1 MTTLYTLVDIDRIEA
16 SSPESLSSGNGF
28 LPHNTVRTVLVAD
41 ESLNFREIQV
51 TGNNPTGEQ
60 ILIASVGSVFPD
72 SVLLQLLPTG
82 EIEDIR
88 HQERPSLESSNK
100 FLTARSDR
108 TYYFTLDGVKL
119 EWPYRCIS
127 GYAIRTLGRVGA
139 EREVILD
146 RDPGPQEVLD
156 DKDLVDLNLPGTE
169 TVVTKLRSWKLR
181 VQAVTMDYTEY
192 QVKVSD
198 AMRRAGFDPTK
209 AWHIF
214 LIEEGHPKQ
223 EITVDTIIDLRKP
236 GIEKIRLMQRN
247 VDNGDGLSTQLN
259 HDFALLDVDTVYLD
273 RLGLQWQTIAEQERR
288 WLLIY
293 DYPLSS
299 GYVPTTTTLA
309 LDIPKDYP
317 AAQIDMF
324 YFAPSVNRID
334 GQAIPCT
341 QVRANINGMEF
352 QGWSRHRNSESIWN
366 ATVDNVATHLALV
379 DSCLEKEF
387 GE

>member
-119 EWPYRCIS
+119 ERPYRCIS

-156 DKDLVDLNLPGTE
+156 DKDLVGTPIYLE
-169 TVVTKLRSWKLR
+169 LKLSLRSC
-181 VQAVTMDYTEY
+181 VVG
-192 QVKVSD
+192 S
-198 AMRRAGFDPTK
+198 
-209 AWHIF
+209 
-214 LIEEGHPKQ
+214 
-223 EITVDTIIDLRKP
+223 
-236 GIEKIRLMQRN
+236 
-247 VDNGDGLSTQLN
+247 
-259 HDFALLDVDTVYLD
+259 
-273 RLGLQWQTIAEQERR
+273 
-288 WLLIY
+288 
-293 DYPLSS
+293 
-299 GYVPTTTTLA
+299 
-309 LDIPKDYP
+309 
-317 AAQIDMF
+317 
-324 YFAPSVNRID
+324 
-334 GQAIPCT
+334 
-341 QVRANINGMEF
+341 
-352 QGWSRHRNSESIWN
+352 
-366 ATVDNVATHLALV
+366 
-379 DSCLEKEF
+379 
-387 GE
+387 